1 MLVVDNFG
9 VKYVTQD
16 VVNHLILSIK
26 SAYMLTEDWTRNLY
40 CGITRKWG
48 YANRTV
54 NISMLGYIKKKLQS
68 NPAVE
73 FAIPIYGEFI
83 FLLDACNE
91 VVNVF
96 LTFVFYA
103 KIIDDQREGDGPGG
117 VFPKTWGLF
126 TLKVSVRGKAF
137 LEKFVGQDA
146 YLGEAPH
153 RSLHFQI
160 YVPLKDLVFQ
170 CLLLEDS
177 GGEEGKRDAHVF
189 VLAKR

>member
-1 MLVVDNFG
+1 VLVVDNFG

-40 CGITRKWG
+40 CGNTRKWG

-54 NISMLGYIKKKLQS
+54 NISMLGYIKKLQS

-83 FLLDACNE
+83 FLLDARNE
-91 VVNVF
+91 VVNTF

-103 KIIDDQREGDGPGG
+103 KNIVNQREGDGPGC

-126 TLKVSVRGKAF
+126 ALKVSVGGKA
-137 LEKFVGQDA
+137 
-146 YLGEAPH
+146 
-153 RSLHFQI
+153 
-160 YVPLKDLVFQ
+160 
-170 CLLLEDS
+170 LLD
-177 GGEEGKRDAHVF
+177 
-189 VLAKR
+189 